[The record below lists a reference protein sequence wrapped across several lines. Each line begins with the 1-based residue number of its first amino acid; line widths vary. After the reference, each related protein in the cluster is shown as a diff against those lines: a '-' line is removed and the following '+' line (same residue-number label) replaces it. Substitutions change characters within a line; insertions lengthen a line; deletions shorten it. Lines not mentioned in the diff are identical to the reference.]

1 MNLAIPRKFIKNYDK
16 CYNYRNVLGKIS
28 LFLSEPNA
36 NTLVVVFYQD
46 NKSELI
52 FFYHLLFRQT
62 TLENDVFF
70 HTPLDY
76 TLQLYVFFEIQNSI
90 P

>member
-1 MNLAIPRKFIKNYDK
+1 MNLAIPEKFIKNHDK
-16 CYNYRNVLGKIS
+16 CYNYRNILGKIS

-36 NTLVVVFYQD
+36 NTLLVTFYQD

-52 FFYHLLFRQT
+52 FFYHLLFQQN

-70 HTPLDY
+70 HIRLHSSIIR
-76 TLQLYVFFEIQNSI
+76 VFL
-90 P
+90 